1 MEAGSITEETAQAFV
16 PPTLYQALGSR
27 EEVSVGRRWL
37 GRFSDEVIIKG
48 MANTGLPSISA
59 WCAEGQA
66 VWRFVSPLPRGSGNL
81 HAKPLH
87 GGVGMIW
94 DVASGIGRLGMQLKW
109 RDRARRS
116 PVNAPRS
123 AWSWTETGRVSD
135 CCCPAWGGA
144 GGGAGLVLRAVVSS
158 TVTAQGVRDW
168 L

>member
-1 MEAGSITEETAQAFV
+1 MEAGSITEETAQAFAL
-16 PPTLYQALGSR
+16 PTLYQALGSR

-66 VWRFVSPLPRGSGNL
+66 VWRFVSPLTRGSGNL

-94 DVASGIGRLGMQLKW
+94 DVASGIGRCRHAAKMERQGTQIACEPSKVSLEL
-109 RDRARRS
+109 DR
-116 PVNAPRS
+116 N
-123 AWSWTETGRVSD
+123 W
-135 CCCPAWGGA
+135 
-144 GGGAGLVLRAVVSS
+144 
-158 TVTAQGVRDW
+158 
-168 L
+168 